1 VLIALD
7 HREPDKVPV
16 DFAATRASGINAIA
30 YNNLLGHLNLKL
42 ENFVYDFKQLLS
54 DVDDRVRKF
63 MGGDVIQLHRLA
75 PSLGVKLNSGVKR
88 ITLPDG
94 SEALVS
100 EMLNYQKEP
109 SGNDVI
115 FSPLGEVL
123 FRRPKDGLYFDDVYH
138 PLAEVES
145 NDDIDRGFKP
155 PTILPEELDFLK
167 VNGKK
172 LFEETSYAV
181 LGSTSIGIFQQGIK
195 DFGFAGYLMSDPDL
209 VGYYL
214 EKLTGAYIA
223 ILDQYLDAV
232 GDNIQI
238 IHLADDYGTQNSTLI
253 SQKTFQTIFKPWH
266 TKINSFIKS
275 KKPRL
280 KIMLH
285 CCGAIAPLI
294 PDFIEAGFDIL
305 NPIQLS
311 AAGMDPRMLKREYG
325 KSITFWGGGC
335 SSQTTLT
342 FKSPAE
348 VRQETEEMIGILAPG
363 GGYVFCQDHN
373 IQSNVSPEN
382 IIALYD
388 AVKHVN
394 GS

>member
-1 VLIALD
+1 MLIALD

-16 DFAATRASGINAIA
+16 DFGATRSSGINAIA
-30 YNNLLGHLNLKL
+30 YNNLLRHLNLKL

-54 DVDDRVRKF
+54 DVDDHIRKL

-75 PSLGVKLNSGVKR
+75 PSLGAKLNSGVKR
-88 ITLPDG
+88 VPLLDG

-100 EMLNYQKEP
+100 DALNYQKEP
-109 SGNDVI
+109 SGSDVI
-115 FSPLGEVL
+115 LSPLGEVL
-123 FRRPKDGLYFDDVYH
+123 FRRPKGGLYFDDVYH
-138 PLAEVES
+138 PLAEAES
-145 NDDIDRGFKP
+145 NDDIDRGFNP
-155 PTILPEELDFLK
+155 PVIMPEELDFLK

-181 LGSTSIGIFQQGIK
+181 LGSTSIGIFQQGAK
-195 DFGFAGYLMSDPDL
+195 DFGFEEYLMSDPDL

-232 GDNIQI
+232 GNNIQI

-275 KKPRL
+275 KNPRL

-348 VRQETEEMIGILAPG
+348 VRKEAEEMISIFAPG

-373 IQSNVSPEN
+373 IQSNVNPEN

-388 AVKHVN
+388 AVKRVN

>member
-1 VLIALD
+1 VLITLD
-7 HREPDKVPV
+7 HLEPDKVPV
-16 DFAATRASGINAIA
+16 DFAATRSSGINAIA
-30 YNNLLGHLNLKL
+30 YNNLLRYLNLKI

-54 DVDDRVRKF
+54 DVDDQVREL

-75 PSLGVKLNSGVKR
+75 PSLGAKLNGGVR
-88 ITLPDG
+88 RVTLPDG
-94 SEALVS
+94 SEALAS
-100 EMLNYQKEP
+100 KALNYQQEP
-109 SGNDVI
+109 SGSDVI
-115 FSPLGEVL
+115 YNPHGEVL
-123 FRRPKDGLYFDDVYH
+123 FRRPKGGLYFDDMYH
-138 PLAEVES
+138 PLAEAES
-145 NDDIDRGFKP
+145 NDDIDRGFNP
-155 PTILPEELDFLK
+155 PVITPEELDFLRI
-167 VNGKK
+167 NGKK

-181 LGSTSIGIFQQGIK
+181 LGSTSIGIFQQGTK
-195 DFGFAGYLMSDPDL
+195 DFGFEGYLMSDPDL

-253 SQKTFQTIFKPWH
+253 SRGTFQTIFKPWH

-275 KKPRL
+275 KNPRL

-335 SSQTTLT
+335 SSQITLT

-348 VRQETEEMIGILAPG
+348 VKKEAEEMIGIFAPG

-388 AVKHVN
+388 TVKRIN
-394 GS
+394 GL